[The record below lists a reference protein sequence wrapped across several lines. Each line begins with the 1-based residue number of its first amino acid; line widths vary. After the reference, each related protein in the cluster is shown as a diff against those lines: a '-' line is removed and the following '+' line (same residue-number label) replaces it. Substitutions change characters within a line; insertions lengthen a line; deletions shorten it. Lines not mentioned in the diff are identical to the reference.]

1 MQLDIDYIGLAYAVI
16 VLLGGVVGFI
26 KAGSGM
32 SLAAG
37 VISGIIAGFGAL
49 TSNFYV
55 LTGVAVL
62 LGGVMAFRFYKSGNF
77 MPPGLIVILSLILL
91 GRCIFAFVQQ
101 ARASN

>member
-1 MQLDIDYIGLAYAVI
+1 MELNIDYIGLAYAVL

-37 VISGIIAGFGAL
+37 LISGVIAGYGAL

-55 LTGVAVL
+55 LAGVAVV

-77 MPPGLIVILSLILL
+77 MPPGLVLVLSVILL

-101 ARASN
+101 ARA